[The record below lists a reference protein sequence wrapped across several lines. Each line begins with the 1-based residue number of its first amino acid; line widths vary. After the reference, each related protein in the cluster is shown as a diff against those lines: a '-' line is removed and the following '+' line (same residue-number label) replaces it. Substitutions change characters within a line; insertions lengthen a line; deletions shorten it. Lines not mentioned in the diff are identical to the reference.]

1 MKKRKEESDLKKTES
16 FNALGLSQEAI
27 NAIEEKGFVEPTPI
41 QKKVIPAMLR
51 GTKDIIGQAKTGT
64 GKTAAFG
71 LAIMERLEKRD
82 GIPQALIVVPTRELA
97 LQVCEELNSLRGDR
111 GFRIISVYGG
121 QSYDTQFKQ
130 LKKGVEI
137 VVGTPGRLIDHIHRG
152 TLNIGSIGYLVLDE
166 ADEMLNM
173 GFIEEMEE
181 IIKNTPADKRVLLF
195 SATMP
200 RPILSIARRYMGDYE
215 HFVEEE
221 KQLTV
226 NTTEQIYFEVNEGDK
241 VEVLCRTIDLERD
254 FYGLIFC
261 KTKVDVDELTQK
273 LIERGYDAECLH
285 GDIAQYQ
292 RERIMEKFRKRRI
305 RILVATDVAAR
316 GIDVAD
322 LTHVINFS
330 LPQDPEAYVHRIGRT
345 GRAGKEGTAI
355 TFVTPEEYR
364 KLSFIKKITRT
375 EIKKEKIPPV
385 KKVIESKKARIQEQ
399 VEAILQDTDL
409 NDYLELSKR
418 ILGDRDPE
426 TVLAAVLKH
435 SFGEQLDESAYRH
448 IQEVTYRKPSK
459 TRLFFAQGRT
469 NGMTPKKLVQLIR
482 TKTGVEDR
490 KIREIEILEKFSFL
504 TVAHEDAELILATF
518 RDKGKKQLVSVARE
532 RTAS

>member
-1 MKKRKEESDLKKTES
+1 LKKTES
-16 FNALGLSQEAI
+16 FSALGLSQEAI
-27 NAIEEKGFVEPTPI
+27 DAITAKGFVEPTPI
-41 QKKVIPAMLR
+41 QKKVIPAMLQ

-71 LAIMERLEKRD
+71 LAIMEHLERKN
-82 GIPQALIVVPTRELA
+82 GVPQALIVVPTRELA
-97 LQVCEELNSLRGDR
+97 LQVCEELNSLNGDR
-111 GFRIISVYGG
+111 GFRIIPVYGG
-121 QSYDTQFKQ
+121 QSYETQFKQ
-130 LKKGVEI
+130 LKRGVEI

-173 GFIEEMEE
+173 GFIDEMEE
-181 IIKNTPADKRVLLF
+181 IVKNTPADKRVLLF

-200 RPILSIARRYMGDYE
+200 KPILNIARKYMGDYD

-226 NTTEQIYFEVNEGDK
+226 DTTEQLYFEVHEGDK

-273 LIERGYDAECLH
+273 LVERGYGAECLH

-305 RILVATDVAAR
+305 NILVATDVAAR

-399 VEAILQDTDL
+399 VDAVLQDTDL
-409 NDYLELSKR
+409 NDYLELSRR

-448 IQEVTYRKPSK
+448 IQEVTFRKTSK

-482 TKTGVEDR
+482 TKAGVEDR
-490 KIREIEILEKFSFL
+490 KIRDVEILEKFSFL
-504 TVAHEDAELILATF
+504 TVAHEDAELILASF
-518 RDKGKKQLVSVARE
+518 RDKGKKQMVSVAHE
-532 RTAS
+532 RSKAS

>member
-1 MKKRKEESDLKKTES
+1 M
-16 FNALGLSQEAI
+16 
-27 NAIEEKGFVEPTPI
+27 
-41 QKKVIPAMLR
+41 
-51 GTKDIIGQAKTGT
+51 
-64 GKTAAFG
+64 
-71 LAIMERLEKRD
+71 
-82 GIPQALIVVPTRELA
+82 
-97 LQVCEELNSLRGDR
+97 
-111 GFRIISVYGG
+111 
-121 QSYDTQFKQ
+121 
-130 LKKGVEI
+130 
-137 VVGTPGRLIDHIHRG
+137 
-152 TLNIGSIGYLVLDE
+152 
-166 ADEMLNM
+166 
-173 GFIEEMEE
+173 
-181 IIKNTPADKRVLLF
+181 
-195 SATMP
+195 
-200 RPILSIARRYMGDYE
+200 
-215 HFVEEE
+215 
-221 KQLTV
+221 
-226 NTTEQIYFEVNEGDK
+226 
-241 VEVLCRTIDLERD
+241 
-254 FYGLIFC
+254 
-261 KTKVDVDELTQK
+261 
-273 LIERGYDAECLH
+273 
-285 GDIAQYQ
+285 
-292 RERIMEKFRKRRI
+292 
-305 RILVATDVAAR
+305 
-316 GIDVAD
+316 
-322 LTHVINFS
+322 
-330 LPQDPEAYVHRIGRT
+330 
-345 GRAGKEGTAI
+345 
-355 TFVTPEEYR
+355 
-364 KLSFIKKITRT
+364 